1 MNSRIT
7 TEKKAT
13 VIIFAVT
20 SLFIVFCILYAE
32 RFLPH
37 TKVVIEGTGHVFDIS
52 EKTPREAAEDINTE
66 LSEMKFILSG
76 RGLETEFT
84 GEDIE
89 LKADIYDELSE
100 FFRENRYNLL
110 LPFTEPRIIEGEVT
124 VSSDKVAGLSERL
137 YENTELTEPE
147 DAVISGHIPE
157 KGYEIIPEKE
167 GNAVE
172 PDVFREFVE
181 LRTKELKGRIALT
194 DDVFKSPEIRSDS
207 EELAQ
212 RLDRMMLMAGKD
224 LVIRTDGGERI
235 ISSEELD
242 SWIIK
247 DQGEPYFDSRLV
259 ASKSEALIAEYAE
272 YSEPALDPE
281 GKLVLDADSFRS
293 GFAAALETETHI
305 YDLPL
310 KRVHIDY
317 DPSLG
322 PLYVDISLEKQRVR
336 LFSEG
341 QLILESPCVTG
352 NVRRGDATPPGTFKI
367 NYKQRNRI
375 LRGEKLPDGS
385 YSYESPVSFWMPF
398 NGGIGLHDATWRG
411 SFGGEIYRNSGS
423 HGCINMPY
431 EKAKELYEKV
441 DAGTV
446 VHVY

>member
-1 MNSRIT
+1 MDSRIT

-157 KGYEIIPEKE
+157 KGYEIIP
-167 GNAVE
+167 
-172 PDVFREFVE
+172 
-181 LRTKELKGRIALT
+181 
-194 DDVFKSPEIRSDS
+194 
-207 EELAQ
+207 
-212 RLDRMMLMAGKD
+212 
-224 LVIRTDGGERI
+224 
-235 ISSEELD
+235 
-242 SWIIK
+242 
-247 DQGEPYFDSRLV
+247 
-259 ASKSEALIAEYAE
+259 
-272 YSEPALDPE
+272 
-281 GKLVLDADSFRS
+281 
-293 GFAAALETETHI
+293 
-305 YDLPL
+305 
-310 KRVHIDY
+310 
-317 DPSLG
+317 
-322 PLYVDISLEKQRVR
+322 
-336 LFSEG
+336 
-341 QLILESPCVTG
+341 
-352 NVRRGDATPPGTFKI
+352 
-367 NYKQRNRI
+367 
-375 LRGEKLPDGS
+375 
-385 YSYESPVSFWMPF
+385 
-398 NGGIGLHDATWRG
+398 
-411 SFGGEIYRNSGS
+411 
-423 HGCINMPY
+423 
-431 EKAKELYEKV
+431 
-441 DAGTV
+441 
-446 VHVY
+446 